1 MMDEASLSHWFK
13 TEVLPLERALM
24 AFLRRHWRNPEDLV
38 DFRQDIY
45 ERVLTACAQNGLPQ
59 NTKAYLFVTARNHVV
74 NQARRQQV
82 IFFELVAD
90 MEGVEQEFDMFET
103 DRRFDARDEL
113 RRTMAAMDL
122 LPTRCRHV
130 VRLRRVEGLS
140 AKETADHLG
149 ISLSSVEK
157 EFTRGLCAIT
167 DYLLG
172 GPSRMRRH
180 FSIARIRK
188 EKLQ

>member
-1 MMDEASLSHWFK
+1 
-13 TEVLPLERALM
+13 
-24 AFLRRHWRNPEDLV
+24 
-38 DFRQDIY
+38 
-45 ERVLTACAQNGLPQ
+45 
-59 NTKAYLFVTARNHVV
+59 
-74 NQARRQQV
+74 
-82 IFFELVAD
+82 
-90 MEGVEQEFDMFET
+90 
-103 DRRFDARDEL
+103 
-113 RRTMAAMDL
+113 MAAMDL
-122 LPTRCRHV
+122 LPTRCRDV

-157 EFTRGLCAIT
+157 EFTRGLRAIT